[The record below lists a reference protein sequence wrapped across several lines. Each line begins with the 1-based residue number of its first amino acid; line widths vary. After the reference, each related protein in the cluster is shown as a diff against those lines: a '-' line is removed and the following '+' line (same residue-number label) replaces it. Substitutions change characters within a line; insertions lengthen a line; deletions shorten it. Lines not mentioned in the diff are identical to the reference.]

1 MEDSKVFDIR
11 GIASSLKRLQIF
23 IILTSEYGKP
33 SDKYIESLIHNFY
46 DDIHDNTIKRDLI
59 KPNFDTHFKDNP
71 NYIQSGG
78 FNFYSRL
85 SKLNGKTKEE
95 IRYFIESYD
104 PEDITEVTEEPV
116 SMAPVVEHET
126 EIIDKNKEEIE
137 NKPIIDE
144 NNTPDDD
151 IIIKEKLR
159 DSIDIKVKDSDGK
172 FTGIIQFD
180 SKSKEFIIKAGSK
193 TCAFP
198 KSGDALVEKYV
209 NDALELS
216 RLGYSNTRFEYIKDF
231 RCKKLNEALGLLT
244 FSNELESRLFVE
256 VQDGDTTE
264 SESLLNILNST
275 WNYIAFIKNNKN
287 TI

>member
-1 MEDSKVFDIR
+1 MEDSKVFDIS

-46 DDIHDNTIKRDLI
+46 DDIHGNTIKRDLI
-59 KPNFDTHFKDNP
+59 KPSFDTHFKDNP

-78 FNFYSRL
+78 FNFYSKL

-126 EIIDKNKEEIE
+126 EIIDENKEKIE
-137 NKPIIDE
+137 DKLIIDE
-144 NNTPDDD
+144 SDTPDDAV
-151 IIIKEKLR
+151 IIKEKLR
-159 DSIDIKVKDSDGK
+159 DSISIQVKSGDG
-172 FTGIIQFD
+172 FIGTIYFD
-180 SKSKEFIIKAGSK
+180 STSKEFVIKEGSK
-193 TCAFP
+193 TCPFP
-198 KSGDALVEKYV
+198 KCGDALIQKYV
-209 NDALELS
+209 NDALTLNKF
-216 RLGYSNTRFEYIKDF
+216 GYSNTRFEYIKDF

-275 WNYIAFIKNNKN
+275 WNYIVFIKNNKN